1 MMKKLIILGLCVA
14 SFTGCD
20 SFIDLTPENAVTY
33 TNAMETPE
41 EMEAVLSNAQACFQG
56 TFTKLKIQEKAGAYC
71 NGAVAGFGGPASYV
85 DAKAH
90 LWDNE
95 MMNTGYWGGHYATIG
110 YANIVEYN
118 VKSNWTEEA
127 KNYFWGQAAFLKGM
141 CYFDLARCW
150 GEAPVVVNNDYEA
163 PQVAK
168 SSNHDLLEEATRNA
182 LRAFQYLPR
191 YRDLKYADGTQMDN
205 RQYGNKESAAALLA
219 HLYAWRAAVEEGI
232 TPDKSKEYWEA
243 SEKYA
248 SMLVD
253 ANGELAGYVNL
264 ASTIENLQKNTLNSR
279 YGEEA
284 ILELEFNTK
293 YTQTM
298 PGEDFYVGASAWG
311 YPYKYGS
318 YEGDR
323 IDISVSCKLIN
334 DLYGENTA
342 DERKVAYFDVEH
354 YDPEATFTWPD
365 EPARIEVYE
374 PFPGWVMTQVV
385 GGLPEVAVNR
395 AYVKKFNK
403 EFIYTDDPN
412 QPEKYVNMDC
422 NKILWRYSDI
432 LLLRAEVRNFLGK
445 TDEAIAD
452 LNRIRSRAK
461 ADAYPAAN
469 DAKGLQYAI
478 FQERERELIYEN
490 HRFFDIMR
498 NKGYYKTE
506 LPANF
511 RILTEQEVKDGAL
524 YLPIDRDASEYNKL
538 MMPNKYW
545 YSKKF

>member
-1 MMKKLIILGLCVA
+1 M
-14 SFTGCD
+14 
-20 SFIDLTPENAVTY
+20 
-33 TNAMETPE
+33 
-41 EMEAVLSNAQACFQG
+41 
-56 TFTKLKIQEKAGAYC
+56 
-71 NGAVAGFGGPASYV
+71 
-85 DAKAH
+85 
-90 LWDNE
+90 
-95 MMNTGYWGGHYATIG
+95 
-110 YANIVEYN
+110 
-118 VKSNWTEEA
+118 
-127 KNYFWGQAAFLKGM
+127 
-141 CYFDLARCW
+141 
-150 GEAPVVVNNDYEA
+150 
-163 PQVAK
+163 
-168 SSNHDLLEEATRNA
+168 
-182 LRAFQYLPR
+182 
-191 YRDLKYADGTQMDN
+191 
-205 RQYGNKESAAALLA
+205 
-219 HLYAWRAAVEEGI
+219 
-232 TPDKSKEYWEA
+232 
-243 SEKYA
+243 
-248 SMLVD
+248 
-253 ANGELAGYVNL
+253 
-264 ASTIENLQKNTLNSR
+264 
-279 YGEEA
+279 
-284 ILELEFNTK
+284 
-293 YTQTM
+293 
-298 PGEDFYVGASAWG
+298 
-311 YPYKYGS
+311 
-318 YEGDR
+318 
-323 IDISVSCKLIN
+323 
-334 DLYGENTA
+334 
-342 DERKVAYFDVEH
+342 
-354 YDPEATFTWPD
+354 
-365 EPARIEVYE
+365 
-374 PFPGWVMTQVV
+374 
-385 GGLPEVAVNR
+385 AVNR